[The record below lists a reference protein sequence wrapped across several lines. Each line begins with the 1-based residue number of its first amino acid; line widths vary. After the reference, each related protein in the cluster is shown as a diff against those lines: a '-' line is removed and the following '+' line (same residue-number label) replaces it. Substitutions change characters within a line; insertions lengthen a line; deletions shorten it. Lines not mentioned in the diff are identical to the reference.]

1 MAFEMRAE
9 FWDLSSPGEGQHAV
23 LLDEAVA
30 DAETWTSTQDG
41 VLLPANKEPYA
52 MWVYANTGSVYVEVS
67 AAPVKTAGAR
77 SKMIPEGKEAWFL
90 VNPGDKV
97 WAAEIV

>member
-30 DAETWTSTQDG
+30 DAETWTTTQDG
-41 VLLPANKEPYA
+41 VALPSNKEPYA
-52 MWVYANTGSVYVEVS
+52 MWVYGTSGNAYVEVS
-67 AAPVKTAGAR
+67 ADPAKTSGVR
-77 SKMIPEGKEAWFL
+77 SHMLLEGKEAWFL
-90 VNPGDKV
+90 INPGDKV
-97 WAAEIV
+97 WVAEIV